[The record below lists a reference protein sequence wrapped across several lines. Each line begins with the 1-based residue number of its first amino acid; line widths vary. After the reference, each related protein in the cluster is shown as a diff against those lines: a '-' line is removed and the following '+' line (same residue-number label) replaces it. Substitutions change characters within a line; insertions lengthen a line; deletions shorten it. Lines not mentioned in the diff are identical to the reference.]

1 MGSGDTD
8 DLLSETLQLS
18 SRGLWTLLSPRALL
32 KVKGK
37 HLHPYEWLAWEAE
50 SKARTCVRAVYV
62 GGFPREQKWRT
73 RAMRRGRSE
82 NRYEMSYEHHCCG
95 QGELDATRSS
105 IGNCPLRDQELG
117 SEGNTCSD
125 LWLLLG
131 WGSLL
136 GALTP
141 LCFWA
146 VFPPLPVEPGQVVS
160 SGIGEVVGRK
170 PKDVWWALEMSA
182 WGESKLTYSHL
193 LQLQLKWEVC

>member
-8 DLLSETLQLS
+8 DLLSEALQLS

-37 HLHPYEWLAWEAE
+37 HLHSYEWLPWEVE
-50 SKARTCVRAVYV
+50 SEARTWVQAIYV

-73 RAMRRGRSE
+73 RAMRQGRSE
-82 NRYEMSYEHHCCG
+82 NRYEMSYEHHCCR
-95 QGELDATRSS
+95 QGELDATRGS

-117 SEGNTCSD
+117 LLLRD

-131 WGSLL
+131 WGSPL

-141 LCFWA
+141 LYFWA
-146 VFPPLPVEPGQVVS
+146 VFLPLPVEPGQVVS
-160 SGIGEVVGRK
+160 SGIGEVVGKK
-170 PKDVWWALEMSA
+170 PKDVWGALEMSA
-182 WGESKLTYSHL
+182 RGGSKLTSNHR